1 MRTIDGLDRVTAYLT
16 EKIYEAMQ
24 KYNYLENAPIEDY
37 ERSSKA
43 LDTCSIGQLYTLA
56 MLGERRKGLKI
67 HSYDDDDTIYLTIS
81 GLYGGMDK
89 EGFIHT

>member
-1 MRTIDGLDRVTAYLT
+1 MDRELCGIERITAYLT
-16 EKIYEAMQ
+16 EKIYDSMQ

-37 ERSSKA
+37 EQSSKA

-56 MLGERRKGLKI
+56 MLGDRWKGLKI
-67 HSYDDDDTIYLTIS
+67 HSYDGDTLYLTIS

>member
-43 LDTCSIGQLYTLA
+43 LDNCSIGQLYTLA
-56 MLGERRKGLKI
+56 MLGDRWNGLKI
-67 HSYDDDDTIYLTIS
+67 HSYDDDTIYLTIS

-89 EGFIHT
+89 DGFIHT